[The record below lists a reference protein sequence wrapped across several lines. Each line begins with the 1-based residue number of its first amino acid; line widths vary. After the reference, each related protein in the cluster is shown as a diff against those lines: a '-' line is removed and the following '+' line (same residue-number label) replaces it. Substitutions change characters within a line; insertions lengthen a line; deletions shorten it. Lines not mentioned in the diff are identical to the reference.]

1 MMLIKKTHNFLKSRM
16 HKIPPMNHNSFI
28 IYLYNIL
35 SFRQHEHYGQRKFA
49 EKRFF
54 NPYCLLT
61 ATRQA
66 APRRSCRVVLC
77 SSISYLVSF
86 IYYFGGIVY

>member
-16 HKIPPMNHNSFI
+16 HKIPPINHNSFI

-61 ATRQA
+61 ATRQS
-66 APRRSCRVVLC
+66 APQSVMSCC
-77 SSISYLVSF
+77 F
-86 IYYFGGIVY
+86 MQ